1 MQVAGFVI
9 VDEGCDGRLLR
20 LLGNALRLLQP
31 VNDLLDR
38 RRIHTAYFPHPL
50 ADRSVLILH
59 ELRIQSVGDRFGIG
73 RIGHATVE
81 LFHFG
86 LRHAFVIVV
95 GGSRHQILTFGLIEL
110 GLIEFGI
117 ENRLADHSPQ
127 RIELIAEL
135 LDGDRLGN
143 REEILLRKF
152 GYELVVGIVVM
163 NSVGEPHFFE
173 VLLQRFPFGRRPV
186 TVVILINHLQRA
198 AHGKVVF
205 EILVEHDVAAAFGGF
220 GQVVDQLFLPKRQL
234 GKARHLVAENFNIVE
249 AVQDPGSILRLLF
262 MAGNHRRCG

>member
-1 MQVAGFVI
+1 
-9 VDEGCDGRLLR
+9 
-20 LLGNALRLLQP
+20 
-31 VNDLLDR
+31 
-38 RRIHTAYFPHPL
+38 
-50 ADRSVLILH
+50 
-59 ELRIQSVGDRFGIG
+59 
-73 RIGHATVE
+73 
-81 LFHFG
+81 
-86 LRHAFVIVV
+86 
-95 GGSRHQILTFGLIEL
+95 
-110 GLIEFGI
+110 
-117 ENRLADHSPQ
+117 
-127 RIELIAEL
+127 
-135 LDGDRLGN
+135 
-143 REEILLRKF
+143 
-152 GYELVVGIVVM
+152 M